1 MKAIVEDHDFIRGL
15 GRDAPVVKLDKE
27 ELFVLFWIVAETVVE
42 WRGGEEILA
51 AVFFTITIRE
61 ASKTL
66 KISVLDC
73 RKLPSIAIP
82 ALGLMEV
89 PETWNIRIKI

>member
-1 MKAIVEDHDFIRGL
+1 MKAIVEDHDFVRGL
-15 GRDAPVVKLDKE
+15 GRDTTVVKLDKE
-27 ELFVLFWIVAETVVE
+27 ELFVLLGIVAEAVVE
-42 WRGGEEILA
+42 GRGSKEICA

-73 RKLPSIAIP
+73 GKLPSIAIP

-89 PETWNIRIKI
+89 PEI

>member
-1 MKAIVEDHDFIRGL
+1 VKAIVEDHDFIRGL
-15 GRDAPVVKLDKE
+15 GRDAAVVELDKE
-27 ELFVLFWIVAETVVE
+27 KLFVLLGIIAETVVE
-42 WRGGEEILA
+42 RCGGEEILA
-51 AVFFTITIRE
+51 AVFFAITICE

-73 RKLPSIAIP
+73 GKLPSVAIP

-89 PETWNIRIKI
+89 PEI

>member
-1 MKAIVEDHDFIRGL
+1 MKAIVEDHDFVRGL
-15 GRDAPVVKLDKE
+15 GRDTTVVELDKE
-27 ELFVLFWIVAETVVE
+27 ELFVLLGIVAKAVVE
-42 WRGGEEILA
+42 GRGGKEILA

-73 RKLPSIAIP
+73 GKLPSVAIP
-82 ALGLMEV
+82 ALGLMKV
-89 PETWNIRIKI
+89 PEI

>member
-1 MKAIVEDHDFIRGL
+1 MKAIVEDHDFVRGL
-15 GRDAPVVKLDKE
+15 GRDTTVVKLDKE
-27 ELFVLFWIVAETVVE
+27 ELFVLFWIVAEAVIKG
-42 WRGGEEILA
+42 RGGEEICA
-51 AVFFTITIRE
+51 AVFFAITIRE

-73 RKLPSIAIP
+73 GKLPSVAIP

-89 PETWNIRIKI
+89 PEI